1 MSVCVYMNTA
11 GASPGGILTP
21 GQLNHKKKIYPS
33 SSLVIN
39 RGWWDIALKKRL
51 QSWGG
56 GRIDAEPIVYALDKC
71 EAKEREEYPHHLTSH
86 HSKTGAA
93 LYRLYPLFSIL

>member
-56 GRIDAEPIVYALDKC
+56 GESMRSQSFMLWTN
-71 EAKEREEYPHHLTSH
+71 AKPKSVKNILT
-86 HSKTGAA
+86 T
-93 LYRLYPLFSIL
+93 